1 MSVIVRAEAMARD
14 SVPLAR
20 TARSW
25 QGQLTLGLGLIA
37 VSLALCFGF
46 LTFGQHYLNG
56 ERAAADFR
64 PAGESLA
71 PSVALDTEL
80 PTAPPLT
87 DLPSA
92 EGSPLQLWLVTFLTV
107 FVAEMGDKTQLA
119 TLLMSAQSQSPW
131 AIFFG
136 SASALVAASLLSVVL
151 GEGLGQVIPPGWLQ
165 WLAGAGFLVIGGYVL
180 WQEWR
185 GDDPPERQ
193 PLLEGRTEQRATEE
207 RVDPR

>member
-1 MSVIVRAEAMARD
+1 MSVIVTAEAMARD

-20 TARSW
+20 AARSW

-37 VSLALCFGF
+37 LSLALCLGF
-46 LTFGQHYLNG
+46 LAFGQHYLDSKG
-56 ERAAADFR
+56 SAADFQS
-64 PAGESLA
+64 AELA
-71 PSVALDTEL
+71 LSTALDTEL

-92 EGSPLQLWLVTFLTV
+92 EGSPLQLWFVTFLTV

-151 GEGLGQVIPPGWLQ
+151 GEGLGQVIPPGWLE
-165 WLAGAGFLVIGGYVL
+165 WLAGTGFLVIGGYVL

-185 GDDPPERQ
+185 GDDLPER
-193 PLLEGRTEQRATEE
+193 
-207 RVDPR
+207 

>member
-1 MSVIVRAEAMARD
+1 MSVIVTAEAMARD

-37 VSLALCFGF
+37 LSLALCLGF
-46 LTFGQHYLNG
+46 LAFGQHYLDG
-56 ERAAADFR
+56 EGSAADLR
-64 PAGESLA
+64 PAELA
-71 PSVALDTEL
+71 LSAALDTEL
-80 PTAPPLT
+80 PTAPPPT
-87 DLPSA
+87 EPPSSGDPLP
-92 EGSPLQLWLVTFLTV
+92 EGSPLQLWFVTFLTV

-119 TLLMSAQSQSPW
+119 TLLMSAQSKSPW

-136 SASALVAASLLSVVL
+136 SASALVTASLLSVAL
-151 GEGLGQVIPPGWLQ
+151 GGGLGQVIPPEWLQ

-185 GDDPPERQ
+185 GDDPPER
-193 PLLEGRTEQRATEE
+193 
-207 RVDPR
+207 

>member
-1 MSVIVRAEAMARD
+1 MAA
-14 SVPLAR
+14 P
-20 TARSW
+20 RSW
-25 QGQLTLGLGLIA
+25 QGQMALGLGLI
-37 VSLALCFGF
+37 VLSSALCFGF
-46 LTFGQHYLNG
+46 LAVGQHYLYG
-56 ERAAADFR
+56 DGSAADFK

-71 PSVALDTEL
+71 LSSAPEIGL
-80 PTAPPLT
+80 PTTPPLPNPPSS
-87 DLPSA
+87 DSNLP

-136 SASALVAASLLSVVL
+136 SAGALVTASLLSVVL

-185 GDDPPERQ
+185 GDNLPE
-193 PLLEGRTEQRATEE
+193 G
-207 RVDPR
+207 